1 MQFLSIN
8 LALLPAGLLLVFPL
22 QLPGAVLRRKADSKK
37 VESESREWS
46 STLHQRMQLGI
57 LKVHAVSECCFLHTV
72 LSQVMKKIREL
83 KSNQGE
89 ITFPGSPGQVEVG
102 AGSPDSLP
110 LSESSWWLWLQHLSH
125 PRGFYSC
132 SHQSPFPLPSPLQS
146 IDRCRYHDLSPRLL
160 ATMFCLVF
168 SRVTFMLTRLHEILQ
183 LLL

>member
-1 MQFLSIN
+1 MLITFYTKHLLRTVIQVY
-8 LALLPAGLLLVFPL
+8 ALTSNAEEAEVEWFYEDVQDLLELTPKKY
-22 QLPGAVLRRKADSKK
+22 VLFITGHWNAK
-37 VESESREWS
+37 V
-46 STLHQRMQLGI
+46 G
-57 LKVHAVSECCFLHTV
+57 
-72 LSQVMKKIREL
+72 REL
-83 KSNQGE
+83 KSSQGE

-110 LSESSWWLWLQHLSH
+110 LSESSWWFWLQHLSH

-146 IDRCRYHDLSPRLL
+146 IDWCRYHDLSPRLL